1 MMYGSPNSGKAL
13 LLFFLS
19 HPLQYRLFSSSSL
32 LLLFSLQKF
41 KVFFFISFP
50 FHSIRKVS
58 FPSAPIEV
66 LHALQANGKARD
78 DDTTFSF
85 SSFLSSIHHWTRMDY
100 SSTAV
105 VSRPATQILLVR
117 RAPSSV
123 PNRECEVSA
132 NP

>member
-1 MMYGSPNSGKAL
+1 MYGSPNSGKAL

-41 KVFFFISFP
+41 KVSFY
-50 FHSIRKVS
+50 FHSLQIHEVL
-58 FPSAPIEV
+58 FPSAPPTEV
-66 LHALQANGKARD
+66 SHALQANGKARD